1 MFTMRPK
8 HITYAT
14 PAEALQAVK
23 DYLKAGAYAYVLQGC
38 TVSVY
43 S

>member
-1 MFTMRPK
+1 MFTMRPE
-8 HITYAT
+8 HITFNT
-14 PAEALQAVK
+14 PAEVMQAVK
-23 DYLKAGAYAYVLQGC
+23 DYLKAGTYAYVLQGC